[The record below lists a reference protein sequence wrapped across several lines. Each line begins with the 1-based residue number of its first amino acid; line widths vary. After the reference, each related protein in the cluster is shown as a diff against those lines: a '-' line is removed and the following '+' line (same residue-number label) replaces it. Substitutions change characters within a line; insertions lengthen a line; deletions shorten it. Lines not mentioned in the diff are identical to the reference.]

1 MRVSYDVVINELQ
14 NLTEEEVVSSALSIL
29 ELDSIWGGLSTTGS
43 EKLLPDLGILADI
56 LTTITA
62 IRDILAPKITDSDK
76 LLEEV
81 YLLHSL
87 YYKILKK
94 IRGLENYINLFTPIK
109 EVSFE
114 KELRNV
120 ELEKA
125 NSSSTLKLLALL
137 GE

>member
-62 IRDILAPKITDSDK
+62 IRDILTPKITDSDK